1 MKLAVIAHD
10 GKKADMVA
18 FIMKRLEFFG
28 RVEIIA
34 TGTTGK
40 HIEHAGLKV
49 QCLKSGPLGG
59 DAQIASLIA
68 DGQVDG
74 VIFFI
79 DPLDVHPHQVD
90 VHMLL
95 RICNV
100 YNIPLATTRPSLSK
114 TIKTP
119 ETLPQIDL
127 RTGKTQQQ
135 LRTQGFIDS
144 PINNPNLPSSQTP
157 FA

>member
-1 MKLAVIAHD
+1 MKIAVIAHN

-18 FIMKRLEFFG
+18 FIMKRLDFFN

-40 HIEHAGLKV
+40 HIEHAGLDV

-68 DGQVDG
+68 DGQVNG

-79 DPLDVHPHQVD
+79 DPLDVLPHQVD

-100 YNIPLATTRPSLSK
+100 YNIPLATNYMTAVYVINGL
-114 TIKTP
+114 
-119 ETLPQIDL
+119 ETKLN
-127 RTGKTQQQ
+127 KK
-135 LRTQGFIDS
+135 
-144 PINNPNLPSSQTP
+144 
-157 FA
+157 